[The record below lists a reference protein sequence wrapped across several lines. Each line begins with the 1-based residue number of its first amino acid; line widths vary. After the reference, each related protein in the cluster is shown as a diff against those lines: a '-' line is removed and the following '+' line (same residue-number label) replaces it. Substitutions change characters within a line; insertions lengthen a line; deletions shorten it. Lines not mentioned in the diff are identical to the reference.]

1 MINAQNERREDKV
14 AFILSC
20 RASEETMNDEFY
32 KFIVAEYKKAT
43 DEEIDAEFNFYI
55 NN

>member
-32 KFIVAEYKKAT
+32 SFIVSEYKKVS
-43 DEEIDAEFNFYI
+43 DEEIDSEFTFYI